1 MTAMASN
8 DILIKRL
15 TCRCIEPFLIKRYVK
30 KKISL
35 YEIKVDEVFTYEL
48 RGNKIVKDGLYS
60 VIDHG
65 YGTEKIIIKG
75 DISEL
80 PNFTKEIK

>member
-35 YEIKVDEVFTYEL
+35 YEIKADEVFTYEL

-65 YGTEKIIIKG
+65 TEKVVIKG

-80 PNFTKEIK
+80 PNFTTEVK